1 MVKLRFSTIEA
12 EIDGGEITTRP
23 AFFAQTLQ
31 QAAAMEPSSAA
42 DPDQDYALA
51 ERLAARLDGQIIEAD
66 DPPEAEPGVVY

>member
-23 AFFAQTLQ
+23 AFFAETLQ
-31 QAAAMEPSSAA
+31 QAAEMEPASGA
-42 DPDQDYALA
+42 DPDRDYALA
-51 ERLAARLDGQIIEAD
+51 ERLAARFDGQIIEAD